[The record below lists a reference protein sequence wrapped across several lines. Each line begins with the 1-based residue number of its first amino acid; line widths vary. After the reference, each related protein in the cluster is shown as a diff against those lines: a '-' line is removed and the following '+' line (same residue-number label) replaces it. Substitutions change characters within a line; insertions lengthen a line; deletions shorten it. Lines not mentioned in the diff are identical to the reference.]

1 MQCQSIESSFD
12 ENRLTMPVAGI
23 FVLVEGEKCC
33 RIILKRKNGNT
44 GYAAID
50 SYEITSKF
58 VGFIIMN
65 FNYF

>member
-23 FVLVEGEKCC
+23 CVLVEGEKCC
-33 RIILKRKNGNT
+33 RIILKRKNGST

-50 SYEITSKF
+50 SYETTSKL

-65 FNYF
+65 FYYF